1 MANSNK
7 KKLLCM
13 YKKNLRCSFSKII
26 YRSNLKNTLK
36 VNCGIYTYI
45 KCHLMEDFMKI
56 LHSNEFVQQI

>member
-36 VNCGIYTYI
+36 LIVEYI
-45 KCHLMEDFMKI
+45 HI
-56 LHSNEFVQQI
+56 LNAI